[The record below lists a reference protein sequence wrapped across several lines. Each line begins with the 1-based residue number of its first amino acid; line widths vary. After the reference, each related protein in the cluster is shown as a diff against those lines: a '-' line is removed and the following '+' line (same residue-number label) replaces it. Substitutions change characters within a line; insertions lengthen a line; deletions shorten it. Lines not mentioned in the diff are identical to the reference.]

1 RAPDSPAPR
10 GPRRCYSSPRVGP
23 RGGRGRGS
31 SARRRAGR
39 RAGPR
44 PARWRPRAR
53 PRGSAA
59 RSPDEQ
65 PARAGHEDDEED
77 DEPHDLAI
85 GATERGSAHRLGQ
98 AEPEAADGE
107 DGTGIARGDR
117 ALVRREETHGRRLE
131 RQRQPEADEE
141 GVLDTRL
148 LGRAHDPPEERP
160 VEDDAGDERG
170 GDDDRERREGV
181 ESPEREEPE
190 GAVAAEHDQLAVGD
204 VEHLEDAED
213 QGEAGGGEPVEPA
226 EEEPEDQLLE
236 ERAHGAKGPR

>member
-1 RAPDSPAPR
+1 MFQLSASVTERRTRKRKFSTSSRRTTSGTAASAMAAASPTARERRPLTGRTTRAGGPPAP
-10 GPRRCYSSPRVGP
+10 PRERQVGP
-23 RGGRGRGS
+23 ADQEKGERE
-31 SARRRAGR
+31 ARQAHDRHR
-39 RAGPR
+39 
-44 PARWRPRAR
+44 
-53 PRGSAA
+53 
-59 RSPDEQ
+59 Q
-65 PARAGHEDDEED
+65 P
-77 DEPHDLAI
+77 
-85 GATERGSAHRLGQ
+85 
-98 AEPEAADGE
+98 ADGE

-148 LGRAHDPPEERP
+148 LGCAHDPPEERP